1 MMEFFFDTSR
11 AAVNLIM
18 SGTVSRYTNIQY
30 LVPHCGAAL
39 PPLIDRFS
47 NFATRILDSDLDITA
62 NDIDRIFRGRSIM
75 TSPDF

>member
-1 MMEFFFDTSR
+1 MEFFFDMSR
-11 AAVNLIM
+11 AVVNLIM
-18 SGTVSRYTNIQY
+18 SGYTNIQY

-47 NFATRILDSDLDITA
+47 NFATRILDYDLDITA
-62 NDIDRIFRGRSIM
+62 NDIDRIFRDRSIM